1 MTSCFVNRGLTG
13 KVVNESARLIIPF
26 VAFIPL
32 ATMDLYCIYRE
43 LKAVQ
48 LTTINKERAEII
60 ADHWINHGSVPGT
73 KYVSAAERLFVPARM
88 DESTLP
94 LRIAG
99 EYILIFARA
108 IRLTA
113 CFVCVQVCTR
123 RAAATRPR
131 SQTRLGWLQVR
142 AMRC

>member
-73 KYVSAAERLFVPARM
+73 KYVSAAERLFGEFIIVFSIWAIGLT
-88 DESTLP
+88 SCFFNS
-94 LRIAG
+94 AG
-99 EYILIFARA
+99 ENGR
-108 IRLTA
+108 
-113 CFVCVQVCTR
+113 VD
-123 RAAATRPR
+123 AAAAHR
-131 SQTRLGWLQVR
+131 G
-142 AMRC
+142 

>member
-73 KYVSAAERLFVPARM
+73 KYVSARGETIRSG
-88 DESTLP
+88 ENG
-94 LRIAG
+94 RID
-99 EYILIFARA
+99 
-108 IRLTA
+108 
-113 CFVCVQVCTR
+113 
-123 RAAATRPR
+123 AAAAHR
-131 SQTRLGWLQVR
+131 G
-142 AMRC
+142 

>member
-1 MTSCFVNRGLTG
+1 
-13 KVVNESARLIIPF
+13 LIIPF

-99 EYILIFARA
+99 EYSYILIYVRA

-113 CFVCVQVCTR
+113 CFVCTQVCTR
-123 RAAATRPR
+123 RAAGTQPR
-131 SQTRLGWLQVR
+131 SRTRSGWLQVR
-142 AMRC
+142 AMRR

>member
-99 EYILIFARA
+99 ESILIFAWA
-108 IRLTA
+108 IRLTTVS
-113 CFVCVQVCTR
+113 FVHRFARGVPWGPG
-123 RAAATRPR
+123 RARE
-131 SQTRLGWLQVR
+131 R
-142 AMRC
+142 ARGGYR

>member
-1 MTSCFVNRGLTG
+1 MTSCLVNRGLTG
-13 KVVNESARLIIPF
+13 KVVNESARLIIPL

-99 EYILIFARA
+99 EYILTFARA
-108 IRLTA
+108 IKLTA
-113 CFVCVQVCTR
+113 RVFCTQVCTR
-123 RAAATRPR
+123 RAAGTRPR
-131 SQTRLGWLQVR
+131 SRTRSGWLQVR
-142 AMRC
+142 AMRR

>member
-26 VAFIPL
+26 VAFITL

-73 KYVSAAERLFVPARM
+73 KYVSAAERLFGEFIIVFSIWAIGLT
-88 DESTLP
+88 SCFFNS
-94 LRIAG
+94 AG
-99 EYILIFARA
+99 ENGR
-108 IRLTA
+108 
-113 CFVCVQVCTR
+113 VD
-123 RAAATRPR
+123 AAAAHR
-131 SQTRLGWLQVR
+131 G
-142 AMRC
+142 

>member
-1 MTSCFVNRGLTG
+1 VLEENLAEVAAKTSAQQVVADNLGLAVAVLATGLTG

-73 KYVSAAERLFVPARM
+73 KYVSAAERLFGELNIVF
-88 DESTLP
+88 STWAIGLTSCFFNS
-94 LRIAG
+94 AG
-99 EYILIFARA
+99 ENGRID
-108 IRLTA
+108 
-113 CFVCVQVCTR
+113 
-123 RAAATRPR
+123 AAAAHR
-131 SQTRLGWLQVR
+131 G
-142 AMRC
+142 

>member
-1 MTSCFVNRGLTG
+1 
-13 KVVNESARLIIPF
+13 
-26 VAFIPL
+26 
-32 ATMDLYCIYRE
+32 MDLYCIYRE

-99 EYILIFARA
+99 EYILIFAWA
-108 IRLTA
+108 IRLTTA
-113 CFVCVQVCTR
+113 CFVYRFARGVPR
-123 RAAATRPR
+123 RP
-131 SQTRLGWLQVR
+131 GR
-142 AMRC
+142 ARERARGGYR